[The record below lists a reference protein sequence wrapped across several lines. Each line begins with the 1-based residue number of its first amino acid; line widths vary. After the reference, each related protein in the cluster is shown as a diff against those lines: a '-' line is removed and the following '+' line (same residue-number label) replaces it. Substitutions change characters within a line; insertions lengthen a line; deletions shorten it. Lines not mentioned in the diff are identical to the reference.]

1 MVTTH
6 DTSYTKTRNAS
17 VFPGL
22 LKVEFTL
29 IIHFKA
35 AGKRKLIHSRYLEK
49 SENLNMNHSI
59 KISWSLSAV
68 VSETKMPCL
77 YVTNSLFCL

>member
-1 MVTTH
+1 MVSTH
-6 DTSYTKTRNAS
+6 DTSYTKPRNAS

-22 LKVEFTL
+22 LEVEFTL

-49 SENLNMNHSI
+49 SEGLNVNHFI

-68 VSETKMPCL
+68 ASEKKMPCL